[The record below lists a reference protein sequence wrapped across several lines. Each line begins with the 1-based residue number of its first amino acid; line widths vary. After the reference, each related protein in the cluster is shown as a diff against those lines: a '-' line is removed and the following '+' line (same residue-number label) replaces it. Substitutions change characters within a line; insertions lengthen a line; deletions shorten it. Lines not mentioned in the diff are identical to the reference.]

1 MLSCLK
7 PLDDWDPAQGE
18 EIMTR
23 LWTEFAKK
31 AGTNAQELKKAYSR
45 IVFDG
50 YYGPVPDEEWN
61 IAHETEEDTGHMS
74 MALARSLLRKAL
86 DHDPHVTFF
95 HPDIGCSCGGAEHCN
110 HPDHEATEDNGPM
123 FHEEECTVDPYEI
136 KRELFHGLI
145 EIYGHLSI

>member
-1 MLSCLK
+1 MLRCLK

-18 EIMTR
+18 EILTR
-23 LWTEFAKK
+23 LWNEFAAE
-31 AGTNAQELKKAYSR
+31 AGTTLQELKKAYSR

-50 YYGPVPDEEWN
+50 YYGPVPDDTYEE
-61 IAHETEEDTGHMS
+61 AFVTEPPPMTMVR
-74 MALARSLLRKAL
+74 ARELMRKAL
-86 DHDPHVTFF
+86 DHNPHVTFF
-95 HPDIGCSCGGAEHCN
+95 HPDIGCSCDGAEHCT
-110 HPDHEATEDNGPM
+110 HPDHEVTEDDGPM